1 MGNSNLTVAKRRWIT
16 PIPDRWITPIYNQY
30 VNVDKL
36 WKWWITAPATSPYY
50 VWVVN
55 QYICEPQLQKSC
67 YNTGSRERVQARE
80 LLRAT
85 GD

>member
-1 MGNSNLTVAKRRWIT
+1 
-16 PIPDRWITPIYNQY
+16 
-30 VNVDKL
+30 VDKL

-67 YNTGSRERVQARE
+67 YNAVPRSRTTEGSASPPVITVSISRNFKPILGGYVKGWQGWRQVIN
-80 LLRAT
+80 
-85 GD
+85 